1 MKKEMPFF
9 KPKKKETFNLKREIF
24 KYAKNW
30 IWFLVS
36 IIVLLTIAFF
46 SNRKSPTIY
55 ETSARVK
62 IINQKMN
69 EIELPGN
76 LTSLFEDSKVNL
88 ENEIEIIKS
97 YRILEKV
104 AENLELN
111 IRYYNLTETRA
122 IQVWDIPLK
131 VNPINNF
138 TPLPTSGEYIVDITE
153 DVCTIRNSNNK
164 EWKVPTSSMDKAL
177 KDLPFLL
184 KLDLDAGFHT
194 LKNTRVKIRFFTI
207 KEAALRLLSGLNIE
221 HIGKYSEILKISL
234 RNESSAKSEAILNEI
249 IAQFNQ
255 DGVGDRKLIFQRTID
270 FVDERF
276 EYLTKELDSIEN
288 KKRKFKQ
295 NNKLTDINMDTEHN
309 LSDKSNSNSEKI
321 NLETQLEIARI
332 LRKTL
337 TNNNNSELLPV
348 DIGLGITG
356 INDQIILY
364 NQKLLESNKLKISGG
379 ANNPLVKNLNEE
391 INNLKNNIFTSVVA
405 YQKKS
410 ETALKNIKVVDR
422 KNKGFFRALPNKEK
436 ILREIEREQTIKE
449 NLFIF
454 LLQRREEAAIN
465 LVITAPTLK
474 VVDYAITNLIPVS
487 ESPKMVYAK
496 AFIAGL
502 VIPFIVLYLLFF
514 VDTKIHYKEDLNAN
528 ISSSQVIGNIPLS
541 PNKKLFSG
549 KSDNSDL
556 AEGFRMLRTNIGY
569 IFKTFLKSDTS
580 KIIMVTSS
588 KEEEGKTFC
597 ALNLAISYSVLNK
610 KVLLLDTNF
619 RNPKIQNYLR
629 SERSGH
635 KGLSDYLQ
643 NKVSKIQSLV
653 SSFAIGNTVLDIIT
667 TGELSMAPAELLANG
682 KIEDLIAL
690 IKDEYDYIILDTT
703 ATSLVTDTLLISNLA
718 HITLYVT
725 KANCTNKKD
734 ITFSEEL
741 IATNRLKNVSYVFNG
756 VPSNTFFKQK
766 RPKLKAIKL
775 GFGKSKSKNV

>member
-1 MKKEMPFF
+1 MQKEMPFF

-24 KYAKNW
+24 RYTKNW
-30 IWFLVS
+30 KWFLVS
-36 IIVLLTIAFF
+36 VIILLTLAFF
-46 SNRKSPTIY
+46 SARTSPTIY
-55 ETSARVK
+55 ETSARIK

-104 AENLELN
+104 SENLKLN
-111 IRYYNLTETRA
+111 IRYYNVTETKA
-122 IQVWDIPLK
+122 IQVWDLPLK
-131 VNPINNF
+131 VYPISETF
-138 TPLPTSGEYIVDITE
+138 PLPTDGEYLVDIKE
-153 DVCTIRNSNNK
+153 NGYSIRNIKNK
-164 EWKVPTSSMDKAL
+164 NWEVPTLSMETAI

-184 KLDLDAGFHT
+184 RLDLYSDISTF
-194 LKNTRVKIRFFTI
+194 KNKQIKIRFFTV
-207 KEAALRLLSGLNIE
+207 KEAALRLLNGLNIE
-221 HIGKYSEILKISL
+221 HLGKYSEILKIFL

-249 IAQFNQ
+249 IGQFNQ
-255 DGVGDRKLIFQRTID
+255 DGVQDRKLIFQRTID

-276 EYLTKELDSIEN
+276 EYLTRELDSIEN

-295 NNKLTDINMDTEHN
+295 NNKLTDIGMDTEHN
-309 LSDKSNSNSEKI
+309 LSDKSNSNTEKI

-337 TNNNNSELLPV
+337 TNNNNSKLLPV

-379 ANNPLVKNLNEE
+379 VNNPLVKNLKEE

-410 ETALKNIKVVDR
+410 ETALKNIKVVDS

-474 VVDYAITNLIPVS
+474 VVDYAVTNLIPVS

-502 VIPFIVLYLLFF
+502 VIPFIVLYLMFF
-514 VDTKIHYKEDLNAN
+514 VDTKMQHKEDLYAN
-528 ISSSQVIGNIPLS
+528 IASNQVIGNIPLS
-541 PNKKLFSG
+541 PGKKLFSG
-549 KSDNSDL
+549 KNDNSDL

-569 IFKTFLKSDTS
+569 VLKTFRKSEPS
-580 KIIMVTSS
+580 KIIMVTST

-597 ALNLAISYSVLNK
+597 ALNLAISYAVLNK
-610 KVLLLDTNF
+610 KVLLIDTNF
-619 RNPKIQNYLR
+619 RNPKIHNYL
-629 SERSGH
+629 
-635 KGLSDYLQ
+635 
-643 NKVSKIQSLV
+643 
-653 SSFAIGNTVLDIIT
+653 
-667 TGELSMAPAELLANG
+667 
-682 KIEDLIAL
+682 
-690 IKDEYDYIILDTT
+690 
-703 ATSLVTDTLLISNLA
+703 
-718 HITLYVT
+718 
-725 KANCTNKKD
+725 
-734 ITFSEEL
+734 
-741 IATNRLKNVSYVFNG
+741 
-756 VPSNTFFKQK
+756 
-766 RPKLKAIKL
+766 
-775 GFGKSKSKNV
+775 

>member
-1 MKKEMPFF
+1 MQKEMPFF

-24 KYAKNW
+24 RYTKNW
-30 IWFLVS
+30 KWFLVS
-36 IIVLLTIAFF
+36 VIILLTLAFF
-46 SNRKSPTIY
+46 SARTSPTIY
-55 ETSARVK
+55 ETSARIK

-104 AENLELN
+104 SENLKLN
-111 IRYYNLTETRA
+111 IRYYNVTETKA
-122 IQVWDIPLK
+122 IQVWDLPLK
-131 VNPINNF
+131 VYPISETF
-138 TPLPTSGEYIVDITE
+138 PLPTDGEYLVDIKE
-153 DVCTIRNSNNK
+153 NGYSIRNIKNK
-164 EWKVPTSSMDKAL
+164 NWEVPTLSMETAI

-184 KLDLDAGFHT
+184 RLDAHSDISTF
-194 LKNTRVKIRFFTI
+194 KNKQIKIRFFTV
-207 KEAALRLLSGLNIE
+207 KEAALRLLNGLNIE
-221 HIGKYSEILKISL
+221 HLGKYSEILKISL

-249 IAQFNQ
+249 IGQFNQ
-255 DGVGDRKLIFQRTID
+255 DGVQDRKLIFQRTID

-276 EYLTKELDSIEN
+276 EYLTRELDSIEN

-295 NNKLTDINMDTEHN
+295 KNKLTDIGMDTEHN
-309 LSDKSNSNSEKI
+309 LSDKSNSNTEKI

-337 TNNNNSELLPV
+337 TNNNNSKLLPV

-379 ANNPLVKNLNEE
+379 VNNPLVRNLKEE

-410 ETALKNIKVVDR
+410 ETALKNIKVVDS

-474 VVDYAITNLIPVS
+474 VVDYAVTNLIPVS

-502 VIPFIVLYLLFF
+502 VIPFIVLYLMFF
-514 VDTKIHYKEDLNAN
+514 VDTKIQHKEDLYAN
-528 ISSSQVIGNIPLS
+528 IASNQVIGNIPLS
-541 PNKKLFSG
+541 PGKKLFSG
-549 KSDNSDL
+549 KNDNSDL

-569 IFKTFLKSDTS
+569 VLKTFRKSEPS
-580 KIIMVTSS
+580 KIIMVTST

-597 ALNLAISYSVLNK
+597 ALNLAISYAVLNK
-610 KVLLLDTNF
+610 KVLLIDTNF
-619 RNPKIQNYLR
+619 RNPKIHNYLR
-629 SERSGH
+629 SERDTH

-643 NKVSKIQSLV
+643 YKTDNIKNLI
-653 SSFAIGNTVLDIIT
+653 SSFAIGNTFLDIIT
-667 TGELSMAPAELLANG
+667 TGELPTAPAELLANG
-682 KIEDLIAL
+682 KIEELIE
-690 IKDEYDYIILDTT
+690 IVKDQYDYIILDTT
-703 ATSLVTDTLLISNLA
+703 ATSLVTDTLLISEIA
-718 HITLYVT
+718 DITLYVT
-725 KANCTNKKD
+725 KANLTNKKD
-734 ITFSEEL
+734 LEFSEEL
-741 IATNRLKNVSYVFNG
+741 IANERLKNVSYVFNG
-756 VPSNTFFKQK
+756 RSSKSIFKQK
-766 RPKLKAIKL
+766 RPSLKNIKI
-775 GFGKSKSKNV
+775 GFRKSRV